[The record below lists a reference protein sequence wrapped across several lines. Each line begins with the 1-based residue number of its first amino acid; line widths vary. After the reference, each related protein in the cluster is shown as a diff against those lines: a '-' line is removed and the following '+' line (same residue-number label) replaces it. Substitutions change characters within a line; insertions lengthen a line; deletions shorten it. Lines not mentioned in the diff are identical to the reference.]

1 MYLRD
6 IPHHYTI
13 VKVQEL
19 MGNKKHI
26 RPSYCALPWLTDLW
40 KRSGFQAVRNHRV
53 VARLHARRIALMWYD
68 FLIN

>member
-19 MGNKKHI
+19 KGIKNTYDHRI
-26 RPSYCALPWLTDLW
+26 VPSLGLKTFG
-40 KRSGFQAVRNHRV
+40 RSPVQAVRNHRV
-53 VARLHARRIALMWYD
+53 VARLHVRRIALMSYD